1 MLAKKNNRREFFF
14 NDTVCILK
22 ECLCNLHNSR
32 HGASWEY
39 RSQTKSNSFI
49 KTHKLFTL
57 FGRTFGR
64 ATFAIRCKYSS
75 DIPLP
80 MRVALRAHER
90 HTSPLPSILLEKQ
103 TIKKLRQLECLDY
116 SSSKLSELLQQCRP
130 SVYALFVINIED
142 CCNLNFQNDILADQH
157 YVKEKQINVNFAT

>member
-1 MLAKKNNRREFFF
+1 MLLLLFFRRKKKRTGNECLNWLYIQSKIIKTCLQKKNNRREFFF

-39 RSQTKSNSFI
+39 RSQTKNNSLI

-90 HTSPLPSILLEKQ
+90 HTSPLPSIILEKQ
-103 TIKKLRQLECLDY
+103 TIKK
-116 SSSKLSELLQQCRP
+116 
-130 SVYALFVINIED
+130 
-142 CCNLNFQNDILADQH
+142 
-157 YVKEKQINVNFAT
+157 

>member
-1 MLAKKNNRREFFF
+1 MLLLLFFRRKKKRTGNECLNCLYIQSKIIKTCLQKKNNRREFFF

-103 TIKKLRQLECLDY
+103 TIKK
-116 SSSKLSELLQQCRP
+116 
-130 SVYALFVINIED
+130 
-142 CCNLNFQNDILADQH
+142 
-157 YVKEKQINVNFAT
+157 